1 MNRRLLFKQVL
12 AFLFVSPLTRAKV
25 SLQDYK
31 SNLFELIPSL
41 FSLNNEMNSSLRYKI
56 SFIVDANDDRKNVY
70 FKNENG
76 IFNILKEDVY
86 FDRGVFYSTNGQAL
100 SIYVRPNTPA
110 KIYNREDRSHKFV
123 SDVYLGKIDTTTS
136 SVDEKAGSAGKFHKF
151 ITPEYFGATGDGIT
165 DDTVCINEAIASGYS
180 VFYSARYLI
189 SSSISPVNNQKFV
202 GVNNAELIL
211 LKPKTSLIKT
221 KGVSDVVIKGL
232 VLTTHPTLSKPYNGS
247 CIEIEDAKGW
257 YIGNNVFSNY
267 GASAIFCR
275 NSSEMFIYNNKFAGS
290 KGAAGDVT
298 LWGSTCQS
306 KIKNNTMLSGSD
318 SAIIIQTI
326 VDGDFCS
333 DNLIQDNNISNC
345 TRYGIVVYNNLSSKK
360 SILRNTKVIGNKIY
374 NILGQVKNP
383 SVHNTKTYG
392 AGIYVLSAENITIQ
406 YNEVSKCNLLTN
418 SSTLAPGCIGLNAT
432 SNAIVSDN
440 IISDGAYYGI
450 FIGDALQQGKG
461 SNANSPDFIPDGI
474 VYVQRN
480 RIINCKRDGIFII
493 NKHSVIINDNMVEG
507 NQGCGISTSVSNN
520 EIYHSMKNITI
531 ANNSSCN
538 NKLDGINLSDAYC
551 ARISGGTYSN
561 NDRCGINLT
570 SFGTEVSLLQCQG
583 NKIGI
588 SISDKGMKCR
598 IEDCNLTS
606 NNVGVLSVVPYE
618 DRGCVLSKNKLSRKL
633 NASS

>member
-56 SFIVDANDDRKNVY
+56 SFIVDANDDSKNVY

-76 IFNILKEDVY
+76 TFNILKEDVY
-86 FDRGVFYSTNGQAL
+86 FDKGLFYSTNGQVL

-110 KIYNREDRSHKFV
+110 RIYNREDRSHKFV
-123 SDVYLGKIDTTTS
+123 SDVYLGKIDTSTSTS
-136 SVDEKAGSAGKFHKF
+136 SVDEKVGSTGKFHKF
-151 ITPEYFGATGDGIT
+151 ITPEYFDATGDGIT

-247 CIEIEDAKGW
+247 CIEIEGAKGW

-275 NSSEMFIYNNKFAGS
+275 NSSEMFIYNNMFAGS

-326 VDGDFCS
+326 ADGDFCS
-333 DNLIQDNNISNC
+333 DNLIQDNNIQNC

-480 RIINCKRDGIFII
+480 RIINCKRDGVFII

-520 EIYHSMKNITI
+520 EFYHSMKNITI
-531 ANNSSCN
+531 ANNSSC
-538 NKLDGINLSDAYC
+538 K
-551 ARISGGTYSN
+551 
-561 NDRCGINLT
+561 
-570 SFGTEVSLLQCQG
+570 

-606 NNVGVLSVVPYE
+606 NDVGVLSVVPYDE
-618 DRGCVLSKNKLSRKL
+618 RGCAFSKNKLSRKI
-633 NASS
+633 NASSQNECFLLLIVEVFICFALVFQFFYFEHKLKSISYLLKFNC

>member
-1 MNRRLLFKQVL
+1 
-12 AFLFVSPLTRAKV
+12 
-25 SLQDYK
+25 
-31 SNLFELIPSL
+31 
-41 FSLNNEMNSSLRYKI
+41 SLNNEMNSSLRYKI
-56 SFIVDANDDRKNVY
+56 SFIVDANDDSKNVY

-76 IFNILKEDVY
+76 TFNILKEDVY
-86 FDRGVFYSTNGQAL
+86 FDKGLFYSTNGQVL

-110 KIYNREDRSHKFV
+110 RIYNREDRSHKFV
-123 SDVYLGKIDTTTS
+123 SDVYLGKIDTSTSTS
-136 SVDEKAGSAGKFHKF
+136 SVDEKVGSTGNFHKF

-247 CIEIEDAKGW
+247 CIEIEGAKGW

-275 NSSEMFIYNNKFAGS
+275 NSSEMFIYNNMFAGS

-326 VDGDFCS
+326 ADGDFCS

-480 RIINCKRDGIFII
+480 RIINCKRDGVFII

-507 NQGCGISTSVSNN
+507 NQG
-520 EIYHSMKNITI
+520 
-531 ANNSSCN
+531 
-538 NKLDGINLSDAYC
+538 
-551 ARISGGTYSN
+551 
-561 NDRCGINLT
+561 
-570 SFGTEVSLLQCQG
+570 
-583 NKIGI
+583 
-588 SISDKGMKCR
+588 
-598 IEDCNLTS
+598 
-606 NNVGVLSVVPYE
+606 
-618 DRGCVLSKNKLSRKL
+618 
-633 NASS
+633 